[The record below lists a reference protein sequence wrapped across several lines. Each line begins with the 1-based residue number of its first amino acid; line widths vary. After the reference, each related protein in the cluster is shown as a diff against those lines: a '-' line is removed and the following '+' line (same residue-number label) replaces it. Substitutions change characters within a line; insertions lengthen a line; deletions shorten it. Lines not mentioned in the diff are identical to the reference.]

1 MIKTDKI
8 DRSELARHIISV
20 ISIAI
25 IAAVV
30 AIVLIGDGYSYL
42 CEDDFS
48 FEAGV
53 KTGIAMQGNAFM
65 GAVRSTID
73 YCKKWQGT
81 YLSVFLYF
89 FIGPY
94 GRFGIQGYH
103 ASMVIL
109 SLLFIFGLYFLISSI
124 INDKVCT
131 RAVFA
136 LALLAVF
143 QMRGSSLNQE
153 LFLWYTGALNYTLV
167 LSLSMI
173 AAGAYIRAFRA
184 TDPIKYRNMLIL
196 SSVIGFA
203 SSLGCLEITAFN
215 CACLLAVLVYNF
227 PYVKENKKSVIPF
240 VLAFIAALSNVLS
253 PGNFS
258 KSNMWTTESHT
269 SAFDAVI
276 DTVKCYGDEFKT
288 IMGPVFI
295 LILVLC
301 FALGLCFREQID
313 HNGMKTVKM
322 ILSVV
327 VTVGVQMITIFP
339 VLFGYHSPNL
349 SSARTQASYEIIGR
363 LMFMFLVFSLAQFI
377 NEQTWVKSIIPGA
390 AICAV
395 GIIFM
400 FIFIGSFAEDT
411 RNGYAYMLAADLHEG
426 KLQENYA
433 AREYVIN
440 AMETAPKGSDVYV
453 ELPMSM
459 IITRTMYGM
468 GLTDDPDYIVNV
480 FAAVQFDLNSVRV
493 KYTE

>member
-1 MIKTDKI
+1 MKKTDKT
-8 DRSELARHIISV
+8 DRAGLAGQIISV
-20 ISIAI
+20 VSILI
-25 IAAVV
+25 ITALI

-48 FEAGV
+48 FESGV
-53 KTGIAMQGNAFM
+53 KTGIAMHGNAFR
-65 GAVRSTID
+65 GAIRSTID
-73 YCKKWQGT
+73 YCKMWQGT

-103 ASMVIL
+103 LSMIIL
-109 SLLFIFGLYFLISSI
+109 SLLFIFGLYFLVSSFI
-124 INDKVCT
+124 TDKICR

-136 LALLAVF
+136 LGLLSAF

-153 LFLWYTGALNYTLV
+153 LFLWYSGALNYTLV

-173 AAGAYIRAFRA
+173 AAGAYIRAFRSSE
-184 TDPIKYRNMLIL
+184 PLMQRNMLIL

-203 SSLGCLEITAFN
+203 ASLGCLEITAFN
-215 CACLLAVLVYNF
+215 CACLLAVLVYNY
-227 PYVKENKKSVIPF
+227 PYVKENKKTVIPF

-258 KSNMWTTESHT
+258 KSNMWTSESHT
-269 SAFDAVI
+269 SAFDALV
-276 DTVKCYGDEFKT
+276 DTVKCYGYEFKI

-301 FALGLCFREQID
+301 FAAGMYFRVQTD
-313 HNGMKTVKM
+313 HNGMKTGKM
-322 ILSVV
+322 ILSVI

-339 VLFGYHSPNL
+339 VLFGYHSANL
-349 SSARTQASYEIIGR
+349 SSARTQATYEIIGR
-363 LMFMFLVFSLAQFI
+363 LMFMFLAFSLAQFV
-377 NEQTWVKSIIPGA
+377 NEQTKEGRLIPGGVIIA
-390 AICAV
+390 AGLILMLVFAGTV
-395 GIIFM
+395 
-400 FIFIGSFAEDT
+400 AEDT
-411 RNGYAYMLAADLHEG
+411 RNGYEYMLAADLHEG

-433 AREYVIN
+433 AREYVLN

-468 GLTDDPDYIVNV
+468 G
-480 FAAVQFDLNSVRV
+480 
-493 KYTE
+493 